1 MNAQRPSQAHGEA
14 ILDGERP
21 TDASAARL
29 YDLANRARARA
40 VERDAERQASRAA
53 SDTES
58 EGSAASSGTEGSVV
72 ALPVPTD
79 AAARKARSLEHRLRE
94 ASRDLAFD
102 AQGRFA
108 SYSMRPQSEFPTRLT
123 RLPIFRP
130 SQRRTQRALQDD
142 DNMVAFSTPFGR
154 GKRSGP
160 PLTVRDEDTLIAL
173 MRLRDQVLA
182 GRERDLPDN
191 VRELYR
197 DDSAKAEVHR
207 VVCTVQQVN
216 DALGLT
222 DSGTNFANTLASIKR
237 LAHCSIELERDVVE
251 EGRSGTYG
259 STFRLLV
266 GAVAGVRRARSGR
279 RGLSTDHGSVAQ
291 GVVHLHRLEHADAS
305 SRRSARPSI
314 AICPDSR
321 ATTRSS
327 LPSSP
332 PRSATTDV
340 ASTCERSSPTRA
352 MSSSCV
358 GWLSEYRISGSG
370 RSTPLKLRTVRA

>member
-1 MNAQRPSQAHGEA
+1 MKAQRPSQAHGEA

-40 VERDAERQASRAA
+40 VERDAERR
-53 SDTES
+53 T
-58 EGSAASSGTEGSVV
+58 GSAAPEAESDGNAAIAGAEGSVV
-72 ALPVPTD
+72 ALPVTGD
-79 AAARKARSLEHRLRE
+79 AAARKARSLEQRLRE

-197 DDSAKAEVHR
+197 DDGAKAEVHR

-266 GAVAGVRRARSGR
+266 VRWLVYEEHGLVDVVFPPTMAQWLKESYTYIDWNTRRQLSALGKAIHRYLSGQPRDYTIELGKLAATIGYDGR
-279 RGLSTDHGSVAQ
+279 R
-291 GVVHLHRLEHADAS
+291 EHMRKKFADA
-305 SRRSARPSI
+305 
-314 AICPDSR
+314 
-321 ATTRSS
+321 
-327 LPSSP
+327 
-332 PRSATTDV
+332 
-340 ASTCERSSPTRA
+340 CEELVT
-352 MSSSCV
+352 V
-358 GWLSEYRISGSG
+358 GWLCEYRISGSG
-370 RSTPLKLRTVRA
+370 RSTPLKLRTVRT